1 MPRPKGTPKTGG
13 RRKGTPN
20 KTTVQAR
27 TTAAE
32 IVDDP
37 VCLRNLLV
45 RARAG
50 TLAPPLE
57 LMLWHRAKGKP
68 PDGQE
73 STSSVDVDASTLDTS
88 ELKTRLADALDG
100 LSNHDPKG

>member
-37 VCLRNLLV
+37 VYLRNLLV

-50 TLAPPLE
+50 TLALP
-57 LMLWHRAKGKP
+57 
-68 PDGQE
+68 
-73 STSSVDVDASTLDTS
+73 
-88 ELKTRLADALDG
+88 
-100 LSNHDPKG
+100 SN